1 MKLKAA
7 ILPITSL
14 LLLSLLAA
22 CSAVNTSTFTPTLT
36 GEEDTIIGVTEP
48 GLPIILPTYTVP
60 QPANINPGKII
71 GTVCI
76 SNHDKYFHRDGC
88 SNLTINIT
96 TISRQSAK
104 IQGYSACPV
113 CNP

>member
-7 ILPITSL
+7 ILTITSL
-14 LLLSLLAA
+14 LVLSLLAA
-22 CSAVNTSTFTPTLT
+22 CSAESAPTSTPALP
-36 GEEDTIIGVTEP
+36 EEQDAVIGATEP

-71 GTVCI
+71 GTVYI

-88 SNLTINIT
+88 SNLTTNVT
-96 TISRQSAK
+96 SISRQSAQ
-104 IQGYSACPV
+104 IQGYTACPV